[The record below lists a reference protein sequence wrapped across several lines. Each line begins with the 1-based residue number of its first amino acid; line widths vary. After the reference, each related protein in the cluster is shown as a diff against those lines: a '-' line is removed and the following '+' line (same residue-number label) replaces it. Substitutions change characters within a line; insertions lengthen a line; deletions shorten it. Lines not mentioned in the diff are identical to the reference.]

1 MPGGS
6 SADTS
11 ITSSRTCSRAS
22 RALKIC
28 KTCTLTRRGAR
39 SRMRC
44 ATSRRS
50 RGSLPASSRSS
61 HRRTR
66 RSQSTSSKS
75 PAPTSARPDRERT
88 MLTQA
93 INTTRQIAS
102 SIAALPVSSAGIK
115 IVQAHAARSRM
126 RCATS
131 RRSRGSLP
139 ASSRSSHRRT
149 RRSQST
155 SSKSP
160 APTSARP
167 DRERTML
174 TQAINTT
181 RQIASSIAA
190 LPASSAGIKTVQ
202 AHVATFVT
210 GTLPSVVEVQQA
222 TLALAR
228 DALSRI
234 EPLLAPGTLAQALI
248 DTLAAL
254 RKEATALQAVVTGTA
269 TSVANAVDQLSA
281 DAGTLTN
288 EAIQINAQ
296 VASLNAQRDAN
307 KRKADEIA
315 TRIKWINAFSW
326 IPIVK
331 LADELASLISDQKT
345 TEQLLSDAENNL
357 QRAEQQQAVLT
368 AVMQQTRSISTSVG
382 QLANATQSLANAVN
396 LVAGELGEGQ
406 ATTSEQLAQL
416 FATALK
422 NNLTALQSLA
432 S

>member
-28 KTCTLTRRGAR
+28 KTCTLTRRG
-39 SRMRC
+39 
-44 ATSRRS
+44 
-50 RGSLPASSRSS
+50 
-61 HRRTR
+61 
-66 RSQSTSSKS
+66 
-75 PAPTSARPDRERT
+75 
-88 MLTQA
+88 
-93 INTTRQIAS
+93 
-102 SIAALPVSSAGIK
+102 
-115 IVQAHAARSRM
+115 ARSRM

-296 VASLNAQRDAN
+296 VASLNAQRDAHQVDQRVFVDSDRQAGRRVGEPDQRPKN
-307 KRKADEIA
+307 HGTAAVGRGEQPPTGRTAAGGADGGDA
-315 TRIKWINAFSW
+315 
-326 IPIVK
+326 
-331 LADELASLISDQKT
+331 ADTLYLDQRR
-345 TEQLLSDAENNL
+345 SAC
-357 QRAEQQQAVLT
+357 QRDT
-368 AVMQQTRSISTSVG
+368 
-382 QLANATQSLANAVN
+382 
-396 LVAGELGEGQ
+396 VAR
-406 ATTSEQLAQL
+406 
-416 FATALK
+416 
-422 NNLTALQSLA
+422 
-432 S
+432 